1 MSTPS
6 AQPQVALPRERA
18 LRLFIGIPLS
28 AGTADDLAVVVN
40 QLRSPAALD
49 SLRWSARESWH
60 ITLQFL
66 GSARPEQYGCITTR
80 LRELSYPPV
89 RIELG
94 SLGTFDRAGV
104 LYVEVRVTPELA
116 TLQQAVTASTSPCG
130 FAPED
135 RPYHPHITLARRK
148 GNGGRELRNLKL
160 QMQQQPKLSD
170 FTADS
175 FLLYESTSTP
185 EGSRYDVR
193 ERFPLSVPR

>member
-28 AGTADDLAVVVN
+28 AGMADDLAVVVN
-40 QLRSPAALD
+40 QLHSPAALD

-66 GSARPEQYGCITTR
+66 GSTKPEQYDCITTR
-80 LRELSYPPV
+80 LRELRCRPV

-170 FTADS
+170 FTAVS
-175 FLLYESTSTP
+175 FILYQSTSTP
-185 EGSRYDVR
+185 EGSRYDVC
-193 ERFPLSVPR
+193 ERFPLSA